1 MLRDL
6 LCLRFQGLEQD
17 VDLRGVCIVLVAVH
31 QVPLQ
36 IREAGLSISEAL
48 APLQARPGLGCA
60 TLPEPATLH
69 TLSIVPHHKLPSN
82 TIPITTLDIHRVM
95 AMVHSHYTM
104 YVAHGVIGHVAM

>member
-1 MLRDL
+1 MLRDQL
-6 LCLRFQGLEQD
+6 FLRFEGLEQD
-17 VDLRGVCIVLVAVH
+17 VDLRGVYIVLAAGH

-36 IREAGLSISEAL
+36 TLEAGRSINEAL
-48 APLQARPGLGCA
+48 AALQASPGLGCA

-69 TLSIVPHHKLPSN
+69 TLSIIPHHKLPSN